1 MPEKFLEKIVR
12 LPGGSLFQ
20 AAGELL
26 HETVRFFLKTILLL
40 KFLEVKMF
48 AQEDLRG
55 IEEVLFLQGRNNFV
69 LDRLLKTFGGGGEIA
84 ISQNGA
90 KQVGLANRPEGIPEE
105 AYPDLLDVLSH
116 HLLEEG
122 NHLEVLPHPG
132 EGEPGPPGHLPF
144 QGEEFFIEELGDA

>member
-1 MPEKFLEKIVR
+1 MPEKFLEKILR
-12 LPGGSLFQ
+12 LLGGCLFQ

-48 AQEDLRG
+48 AQEDFRG
-55 IEEVLFLQGRNNFV
+55 IEEVLFLQGRNDFV

-90 KQVGLANRPEGIPEE
+90 EQVGLANRSKGLPEE
-105 AYPDLLDVLSH
+105 AYRGLLDVLSH
-116 HLLEEG
+116 HLLKKG
-122 NHLEVLPHPG
+122 NHL
-132 EGEPGPPGHLPF
+132 
-144 QGEEFFIEELGDA
+144 